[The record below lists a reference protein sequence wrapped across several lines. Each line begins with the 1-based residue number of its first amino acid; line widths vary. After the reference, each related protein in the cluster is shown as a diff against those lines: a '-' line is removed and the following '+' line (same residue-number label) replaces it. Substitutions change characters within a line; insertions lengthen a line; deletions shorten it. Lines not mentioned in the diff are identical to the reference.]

1 MPILPTPTG
10 FAWGWAIYPS
20 NGPFWR
26 ENDHEPSDSGNRRW
40 FPLKC
45 PWVFSR
51 FGWFSPWI
59 AEPKVPKKKMRWN
72 GDPNFP
78 SRPRSPQSCSW
89 PSLAIRRLLHPSQP
103 CLDSSHEFMQSE
115 IWYPCYHQMISWCTH
130 FIYSYTEQWDITTQK
145 KYTPFTC
152 TV

>member
-10 FAWGWAIYPS
+10 FSWGWAIYPS
-20 NGPFWR
+20 NGPFCGR

-40 FPLKC
+40 FSPKMSM
-45 PWVFSR
+45 VFSR
-51 FGWFSPWI
+51 FGWFSPRTQSS
-59 AEPKVPKKKMRWN
+59 KKKRALRWSQ
-72 GDPNFP
+72 PP
-78 SRPRSPQSCSW
+78 RPRSPQSCSW

-145 KYTPFTC
+145 KWIHHLH
-152 TV
+152 VL